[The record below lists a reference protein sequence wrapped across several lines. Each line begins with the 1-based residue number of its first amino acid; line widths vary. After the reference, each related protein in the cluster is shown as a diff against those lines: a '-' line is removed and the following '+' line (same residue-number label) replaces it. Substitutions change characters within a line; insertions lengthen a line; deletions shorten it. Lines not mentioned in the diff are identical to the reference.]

1 MYCRSC
7 GAQNPE
13 GAAICAVC
21 SKPISGQPATS
32 PQPIAHGGPYIV
44 QPKKTSTLAIVSLVL
59 GILAF
64 FCFGITSL
72 FGVICGV
79 IALNQINR
87 DEKYEGKG
95 IAIAGTILSGVSF
108 AFLSILLAILFPVFA
123 QAREKAKEESCMTN
137 QRYLSRAMLMYA
149 QDHNESLP
157 PNKDW
162 CDLITPYITDKKI
175 FQCPSADSNTNNVG
189 KSTTYAYNSHCNHLN
204 ILKVNMPSITPMTFD
219 AKNSKWNQSGGDE
232 LVACRHVNKT
242 VMSFLDGHVESK
254 TPEEARE
261 TIWDPMGFWH
271 PDPSRI
277 RMIPTGK

>member
-13 GAAICAVC
+13 GATICAVC
-21 SKPISGQPATS
+21 NKPISGQPAT
-32 PQPIAHGGPYIV
+32 PPHPIAQESPYIN
-44 QPKKTSTLAIVSLVL
+44 QPKKTNTLAIVSLVL
-59 GILAF
+59 GIMAF
-64 FCFGITSL
+64 FCFGITAL

-87 DEKYEGKG
+87 DDKYEGKG

-108 AFLSILLAILFPVFA
+108 AFLSILLAILFPVLA

-149 QDHNESLP
+149 QDHNETLP
-157 PNKDW
+157 SSGNW

-175 FQCPSADSNTNNVG
+175 FQCPSAGSIANKGG
-189 KSTTYAYNSHCNHLN
+189 KSTSYAYNTHCNHLN
-204 ILKVNMPSITPMTFD
+204 IVKVNMPSITPMTFD
-219 AKNSKWNQSGGDE
+219 AKNSKWNQSGGNE
-232 LVACRHVNKT
+232 LVACRHAKKT

-261 TIWDPMGFWH
+261 TIWDPMSFWH
-271 PDPSRI
+271 PDLRRMRI
-277 RMIPTGK
+277 LLKKK